1 MSPTVKFDECH
12 MYNIDLTVRNTAF
25 PVSIE
30 RKSAEDAE
38 AVYQLI
44 LTAMRSGNPDIV
56 ELKSEGKTEK
66 KVAVRA
72 SEISGVQISQ
82 RDGTASGTGRPPG
95 FFALAE

>member
-1 MSPTVKFDECH
+1 
-12 MYNIDLTVRNTAF
+12 MYTIDLSIRNTAF

-38 AVYQLI
+38 AIYQLI

-66 KVAVRA
+66 KVAIRA
-72 SEISGVQISQ
+72 SEISGVQIAQ
-82 RDGTASGTGRPPG
+82 RDGALATGGRPPG
-95 FFALAE
+95 FLSLTE